1 MTKNRKIG
9 SAIVIFGSLLAA
21 GGFAVGL
28 LPIQVGVGIAV
39 SAILIGSGVM
49 RGKFS
54 GAADD
59 QGG

>member
-9 SAIVIFGSLLAA
+9 SAIVIFGSLVAA

-28 LPIQVGVGIAV
+28 LPIQLGVGIAV
-39 SAILIGSGVM
+39 VAMLIGTGVM

-54 GAADD
+54 SAADD
-59 QGG
+59 QSG